1 MREIGIRELK
11 RRASDVVREVATGAE
26 IYTVTK
32 RGRAVG
38 VLVPP
43 NYLSAQPGGG
53 STNDAWDRLLGVAG
67 KLAAERGAR
76 VSAVAELAAMRR

>member
-1 MREIGIRELK
+1 L
-11 RRASDVVREVATGAE
+11 VREVATGAE